1 MENYDIYENQSLYR
15 TMNRFRAKRESR
27 IALSVSAML
36 VFLGL
41 SLGVV
46 LYRICGDD
54 ISLDT
59 TSIVSRYFGGMFNG
73 ADGFVAKVSIIF
85 YAFLNEI
92 IFPALVFVCGYTVF
106 APVLSAALCM
116 WKATLCGFAIC
127 MLEFTSVNGIFV
139 ESLIYLVSQIAIIS
153 VSVSVAM
160 RAFFF
165 SDFFNSE
172 RVNLADVVK
181 RAESRAY
188 ICDFIISAG
197 VIFMTVAGTLI
208 LINFIR

>member
-1 MENYDIYENQSLYR
+1 MENYDIYENPSLYR
-15 TMNRFRAKRESR
+15 TMNRFRARRESR

-41 SLGVV
+41 ALGVV

-59 TSIVSRYFGGMFNG
+59 TSIVSRYFGGMFSG
-73 ADGFVAKVSIIF
+73 ATDFGAKVSVIF
-85 YAFLNEI
+85 YAFLHEI
-92 IFPALVFVCGYTVF
+92 IFPAVVFVCGYTVF

-116 WKATLCGFAIC
+116 WKATLCGFAVC

-139 ESLIYLVSQIAIIS
+139 ESLIYLISQIAVIS

-165 SDFFNSE
+165 STYFNSE
-172 RVNLADVVK
+172 NVSLADVVK
-181 RAESRAY
+181 RTESRAY
-188 ICDFIISAG
+188 ICDFVISAG
-197 VIFMTVAGTLI
+197 VVFATVAGTLI

>member
-1 MENYDIYENQSLYR
+1 
-15 TMNRFRAKRESR
+15 
-27 IALSVSAML
+27 ML

-41 SLGVV
+41 ALGVV

-59 TSIVSRYFGGMFNG
+59 TSIVSRYFGGMFADTSGFG
-73 ADGFVAKVSIIF
+73 ARISIIF

-92 IFPALVFVCGYTVF
+92 ALPALVFACGYTVF
-106 APVLSAALCM
+106 APVLSAALCV

-127 MLEFTSVNGIFV
+127 MLEFTSVDGIFV
-139 ESLIYLVSQIAIIS
+139 ASLIYLVSQIAIIS
-153 VSVSVAM
+153 VSVSVAI

-165 SDFFNSE
+165 SGYFNSE
-172 RVNLADVVK
+172 RVSLADVIK
-181 RAESRAY
+181 RHESRAY

-197 VIFMTVAGTLI
+197 VIFITVAGTLI

>member
-27 IALSVSAML
+27 IALSVGAML
-36 VFLGL
+36 VFIGL
-41 SLGVV
+41 ALGVV
-46 LYRICGDD
+46 LYRACGDD

-59 TSIVSRYFGGMFNG
+59 TSIVSRYFGGMFTE
-73 ADGFVAKVSIIF
+73 AHGFGAKVSVIF
-85 YAFLNEI
+85 YAFLHEI
-92 IFPALVFVCGYTVF
+92 ALPALVFVCGYTVF
-106 APVLSAALCM
+106 APVLSAVLCV

-127 MLEFTSVNGIFV
+127 MLEFTAVNGIFV
-139 ESLIYLVSQIAIIS
+139 ESLVYLMSQIAIIS

-165 SDFFNSE
+165 SGYFNSE
-172 RVNLADVVK
+172 HVSLSDVVK
-181 RAESRAY
+181 KSESRAY

-197 VIFMTVAGTLI
+197 VVFVTVAGTLI